1 MINDSKQI
9 NCLRLFGV
17 AVFYNYSKN
26 DFRSSKHPQTFL
38 ENADEVRE
46 FKAINF
52 SSTNPMV

>member
-1 MINDSKQI
+1 MINDLEQI

-17 AVFYNYSKN
+17 ARFYNYSKN

-38 ENADEVRE
+38 ENADEVRD

-52 SSTNPMV
+52 SSTNSSV